1 MAKYLF
7 KRILHGLFSV
17 VCVVA
22 IVMLMIYSIMDRNL
36 VFAKDT
42 NFNKQNNNAKIK
54 LEAIGAPDI
63 KLEEFIDPLQE
74 GLRHEEYVTSLIN
87 KLFSVAMEYKDYKSM
102 DFLAWFIKEQGEE
115 ELNAQTLIDKL
126 ELFATDSTGL
136 YMLDNE
142 LSKRKYSAPDYN
154 FG

>member
-42 NFNKQNNNAKIK
+42 NFNKQNNNAKIVYK
-54 LEAIGAPDI
+54 YQ
-63 KLEEFIDPLQE
+63 KW
-74 GLRHEEYVTSLIN
+74 EEYGYL
-87 KLFSVAMEYKDYKSM
+87 DYTTYSEWLNDLVKN
-102 DFLAWFIKEQGEE
+102 G
-115 ELNAQTLIDKL
+115 ELNEAV
-126 ELFATDSTGL
+126 
-136 YMLDNE
+136 
-142 LSKRKYSAPDYN
+142 
-154 FG
+154 